1 MYVRLGLG
9 NAGYLPFLLCGILG
23 LIGLRVIFINNNY
36 VYYPVLINLM
46 YF

>member
-23 LIGLRVIFINNNY
+23 LIGLRVIFITFD
-36 VYYPVLINLM
+36 VV
-46 YF
+46 